1 MRRRALAALVILVAW
16 LGGLGML
23 VRREYF
29 RPHIDRLAEAALRV
43 QPGAVFY
50 AVMQGEQQIG
60 FASSTIDTALTM
72 IEQRDYL
79 VADIPIGGR
88 MHRATA
94 RTNVTLTRTL
104 RVRSFEF
111 AMDAD
116 STPVSITGEVLGD
129 TLLKLISAA
138 GAGSTRDTQ
147 EIRISGPILLP
158 TLAPLAV
165 ALEAEPEVGK
175 RYTLPV
181 FDPASMAPR
190 DVRVEVRAETLFVVN
205 DSSVFDST
213 TMRWTGVRPDTVRAW
228 QLVSEGGAG
237 IGGWVDQQGRIVA
250 STQMGFRLQRRP
262 YEVAFENWRLAT
274 EGAVVIAA
282 GRAPPRS
289 VASDRDVLETSAIAA
304 NKRIRSRLGTLTVRL
319 AGPSLDGFDLNGGRQ
334 TLDGRNLTIMRE
346 SAEQLVPRYRT
357 ILEGPMVGSRPEL
370 RAEPFVESTHPE
382 IVALAQRLARGMRD
396 PRIVAQ
402 RINQWVHDSV
412 RKEITIGIPSALHV
426 YHTRRGDCNEHT
438 QLYVA
443 IARAAGIPARVASG
457 LAYVDGKFYYH
468 AWPEVMLRG
477 WVAVDPTFGQFPAD
491 ASHIRFV
498 IGGLG
503 RQAELLRLVGALNID
518 VIESR

>member
-1 MRRRALAALVILVAW
+1 MRGRALTAVAVLVAW

-50 AVMQGEQQIG
+50 AVMQGEEQIG
-60 FASSTIDTALTM
+60 FASSTIDTALTN

-94 RTNVTLTRTL
+94 RTNVTLTRSL

-116 STPVSITGEVLGD
+116 STPVNIKGRVIGDSLLELVTAAGVGVAGD
-129 TLLKLISAA
+129 TQRVSIA
-138 GAGSTRDTQ
+138 
-147 EIRISGPILLP
+147 GPILLP

-175 RYTLPV
+175 SYTLPI
-181 FDPASMAPR
+181 FDPATMAPR
-190 DVRVEVRAETLFVVN
+190 DVRVDVRAETLFVVN

-213 TMRWTGVRPDTVRAW
+213 SMRWTGVRPDTVRAW
-228 QLVSEGGAG
+228 QLVSESGAG
-237 IGGWVDQQGRIVA
+237 IGGWVDQQGRLVA

-274 EGAVVIAA
+274 EDRPGAGTVAA
-282 GRAPPRS
+282 PRRS
-289 VASDRDVLETSAIAA
+289 VPANRDVLETSAIAA
-304 NKRIRSRLGTLTVRL
+304 NRRIRSNLGVLR
-319 AGPSLDGFDLNGGRQ
+319 ARISGPSFDGFDLDGGRQ
-334 TLDGRNLTIMRE
+334 RLDGSTLTITRE
-346 SAEQLVPRYRT
+346 SPEQLIPRYRT
-357 ILEGPMVGSRPEL
+357 ILDGPLVNSRADL
-370 RAEPFVESTHPE
+370 RPEPFVESSHAE
-382 IVALAQRLARGMRD
+382 IVALAQRIARGTRD
-396 PRIVAQ
+396 PRVVAQ
-402 RINQWVHDSV
+402 RINEWVHDSI
-412 RKEITIGIPSALHV
+412 RKEVTIGIPSALHV
-426 YHTRRGDCNEHT
+426 YHTRRGDCNEHA

-498 IGGLG
+498 NGGLG
-503 RQAELLRLVGALNID
+503 RQAELLRLVGGLKID
-518 VIESR
+518 VIETR

>member
-1 MRRRALAALVILVAW
+1 MRGRALAAFAVLLAW
-16 LGGLGML
+16 IGGMGML

-29 RPHIDRLAEAALRV
+29 RPHLDRLAEAALRV

-50 AVMQGEQQIG
+50 AVMQGDEQIG
-60 FASSTIDTALTM
+60 FASSTLDTALTM

-116 STPVSITGEVLGD
+116 STPVNIKGQVLGD
-129 TLLKLISAA
+129 TLLELVVAA
-138 GAGSTRDTQ
+138 GAQAARDTQ
-147 EIRISGPILLP
+147 RVKIAGPILLP

-175 RYTLPV
+175 SYTLPV
-181 FDPASMAPR
+181 FDPATMATR
-190 DVRVEVRAETLFVVN
+190 DVRLDVRAETLFVVN
-205 DSSVFDST
+205 DSSVYDST
-213 TMRWTGVRPDTVRAW
+213 TKRWNGVRPDTVRAW
-228 QLVSEGGAG
+228 QLVSENGAG
-237 IGGWVDQQGRIVA
+237 MGGWVDQQGRIVA
-250 STQMGFRLQRRP
+250 SSQMGFRLQRRP

-274 EGAVVIAA
+274 EGRVVPVA
-282 GRAPPRS
+282 GTAPRG
-289 VASDRDVLETSAIAA
+289 VARNRDVLEISAIAA
-304 NKRIRSRLGTLTVRL
+304 NKRIRSKLGVLRIRFGG
-319 AGPSLDGFDLNGGRQ
+319 ASLDGFDLNGGRQ
-334 TLDGRNLTIMRE
+334 EFDGRTLTITRE
-346 SAEQLVPRYRT
+346 SPEKILARYRT
-357 ILEGPMVGSRPEL
+357 ILEGPLVNSRPEL
-370 RAEPFVESTHPE
+370 RPEPFVEAAHPE
-382 IVALAQRLARGMRD
+382 IVALAQRIARGVRD

-426 YHTRRGDCNEHT
+426 YHTRRGDCNEHA

-443 IARAAGIPARVASG
+443 IARAAGIPARVAAG

-491 ASHIRFV
+491 ASHIRLV
-498 IGGLG
+498 NGGLG
-503 RQAELLRLVGALNID
+503 RQAELLRLIGGLTID
-518 VIESR
+518 VVDSR

>member
-1 MRRRALAALVILVAW
+1 MKGRALAALAVLLAW
-16 LGGLGML
+16 VGGLGML

-50 AVMQGEQQIG
+50 AVMQGNEQIG
-60 FASSTIDTALTM
+60 FASSTLDTALTM

-116 STPVSITGEVLGD
+116 STPVNIKGQVLGD
-129 TLLKLISAA
+129 TLLELVVAA
-138 GAGSTRDTQ
+138 GAQPARDTQ
-147 EIRISGPILLP
+147 RIRIAGPILLP

-165 ALEAEPEVGK
+165 ALEAQPEVGK
-175 RYTLPV
+175 SYTLPV
-181 FDPASMAPR
+181 FDPATMTSR
-190 DVRVEVRAETLFVVN
+190 DVRVEVRAESLFVVN
-205 DSSVFDST
+205 DSSAFDST
-213 TMRWTGVRPDTVRAW
+213 TMRWKEVRPDTVRAW
-228 QLVSEGGAG
+228 QLVSESGAG

-250 STQMGFRLQRRP
+250 SSQMGFTLQRRP
-262 YEVAFENWRLAT
+262 YEVAFENWRIAT
-274 EGAVVIAA
+274 EGRAVSAA
-282 GRAPPRS
+282 SATPRG
-289 VASDRDVLETSAIAA
+289 VARNRDVLETSAIAA
-304 NKRIRSRLGTLTVRL
+304 NKRIRSNLGVLR
-319 AGPSLDGFDLNGGRQ
+319 ARFSGASLDGFDLNGGRQ
-334 TLDGRNLTIMRE
+334 QFDGRTLTITRE
-346 SAEQLVPRYRT
+346 SPEKLLARYRT
-357 ILEGPMVGSRPEL
+357 IVEGPLVNSRPEL
-370 RAEPFVESTHPE
+370 RPEPFVESTHPE
-382 IVALAQRLARGMRD
+382 IVALAQRIARGARD

-402 RINQWVHDSV
+402 RINEWVHDSI

-443 IARAAGIPARVASG
+443 IARAAGIPARVAAG

-498 IGGLG
+498 NGGLG
-503 RQAELLRLVGALNID
+503 RQTDLLRLVGGLTID
-518 VIESR
+518 VVDSR

>member
-1 MRRRALAALVILVAW
+1 MKGRALAGLAVLVAW
-16 LGGLGML
+16 VAGLGML

-50 AVMQGEQQIG
+50 AVMQGDEQIG
-60 FASSTIDTALTM
+60 FASSTIDTALTN

-88 MHRATA
+88 IHRATA
-94 RTNVTLTRTL
+94 RTNIILTRTL
-104 RVRSFEF
+104 RVRSFEV

-116 STPVSITGEVLGD
+116 STPVNIKGQVLGD
-129 TLLKLISAA
+129 TLLELVTAA
-138 GAGSTRDTQ
+138 GIGMPGDTQ
-147 EIRISGPILLP
+147 RVVISGPILLP

-165 ALEAEPEVGK
+165 ALEAEPEVGNS
-175 RYTLPV
+175 YTLPV
-181 FDPASMAPR
+181 FDPATMSSK

-213 TMRWTGVRPDTVRAW
+213 SMRWTGVRPDTVRAW
-228 QLVSEGGAG
+228 QLVSESGTG
-237 IGGWVDQQGRIVA
+237 IGGWVDQQGRIVS
-250 STQMGFRLQRRP
+250 STQMGFRLLRRP

-274 EGAVVIAA
+274 EGRPVAPIAGASARAVPAN
-282 GRAPPRS
+282 
-289 VASDRDVLETSAIAA
+289 RDVLETSAIAA
-304 NKRIRSRLGTLTVRL
+304 NRRIRSNLGTLRVRL
-319 AGPSLDGFDLNGGRQ
+319 AGPPLNGFDLDGGRQ
-334 TLDGRNLTIMRE
+334 TFDGGVLTVTRE
-346 SAEQLVPRYRT
+346 TPDKLLARYRT
-357 ILEGPMVGSRPEL
+357 IVDGPLVNSRPEL
-370 RAEPFVESTHPE
+370 RPEAFVESNHPE
-382 IVALAQRLARGMRD
+382 IVALAQRIARGMRD
-396 PRIVAQ
+396 PRIVAM
-402 RINQWVHDSV
+402 RINEWVHDSI
-412 RKEITIGIPSALHV
+412 RKEVTIGIPSALHV

-491 ASHIRFV
+491 ASHLRFV
-498 IGGLG
+498 TGGLG
-503 RQAELLRLVGALNID
+503 RQAELLRLVGGLSID
-518 VIESR
+518 VVNTR